1 MDVFLIRHA
10 QSTNN
15 ALTDVRLRT
24 MDPLLTD
31 LGLRQAERLAQHV
44 ARIIPQGHSV
54 PTHLYCSPMWR
65 ALHTASF
72 IAQATR
78 LTPKVGVGIHEHGG
92 IYLEH
97 DDERGVVGYPGK
109 TGPEILAAFPD
120 VILPPEVTDEG
131 WWQGGREELAACYGR
146 AARVIEGLRERVPT
160 DERILMVSHG
170 GFINSFIKLLL
181 DQDLEWPVFY
191 HHANTAITYLTF
203 TGDCHL
209 DVHYLNRVDHLSPD
223 MVS

>member
-1 MDVFLIRHA
+1 MDIFLIRHA

-24 MDPLLTD
+24 MDPLLTE

-44 ARIIPQGHSV
+44 ARIIPPGHGV

-72 IAQATR
+72 IARATG
-78 LTPKVGVGIHEHGG
+78 LTPEVWVGIHEHGG

-109 TGPEILAAFPD
+109 TGPEIVAAFPD
-120 VILPPEVTDEG
+120 VQLPPEVTDEG
-131 WWQGGREELAACYGR
+131 WWKGGREELVECYER
-146 AARVIEGLRERVPT
+146 AARVIEGLRGRVPT

-170 GFINSFIKLLL
+170 GFINSFLKMLF

-191 HHANTAITYLTF
+191 HQANTAITYLTF
-203 TGDCHL
+203 TSDRHL
-209 DVHYLNRVDHLSPD
+209 DVHYLNRVDHLPPD